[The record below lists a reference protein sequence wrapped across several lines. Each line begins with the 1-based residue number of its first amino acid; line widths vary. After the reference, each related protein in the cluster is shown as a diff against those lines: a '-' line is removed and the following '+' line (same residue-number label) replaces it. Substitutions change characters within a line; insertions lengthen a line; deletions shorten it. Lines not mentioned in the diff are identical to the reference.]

1 MKFGVSFA
9 DPPPSRV
16 LEICTRAERNGF
28 QQGWAWDSHVL
39 WQECYSLLGWLAA
52 KTSSLEFGTC
62 VTNPRTRDV
71 TVVASAFATLSQI
84 LNGRR
89 IMCGIGKGDS
99 AVRLMKR
106 GPVKLAALEEA
117 VDTIRSMTRGE
128 PVVIDGVPVH
138 MKWAKG
144 GVPIYI
150 AAYGPKALRL
160 VGRKGD
166 GVIFQIGD
174 PFFVEWAMQHI
185 REGAREAGR
194 DMSQITIHCSVVSVI
209 TKDLAAA
216 RDQVRW
222 FPAMVGNH
230 LADILRYHDA
240 SELPSELRDFL
251 KGRKGYDYREHT
263 VQRSDHAAYVPDEI
277 VDRFTVIG
285 DAGAVRAKI
294 EHLRSLG
301 VSEFNLFPHVDD
313 FLGLIDTYGREIVP
327 KFRS

>member
-16 LEICTRAERNGF
+16 LEIVTRAEQAGF
-28 QQGWAWDSHVL
+28 QQGWVWDSHVL
-39 WQECYSLLGWLAA
+39 WQECYSLLGYLAA
-52 KTSSLEFGTC
+52 KTSTLEFGTC

-117 VDTIRSMTRGE
+117 VDTIRAMTRGE

-150 AAYGPKALRL
+150 AAYGPNALRL

-209 TKDLAAA
+209 TSDLAAA

-240 SELPSELRDFL
+240 SALPPELRDFL

-263 VQRSDHAAYVPDEI
+263 VQRSDHADYVPDEI

-301 VSEFNLFPHVDD
+301 VSEVNLFPHVDD
-313 FLGLIDTYGREIVP
+313 FLGLINTYGREIIP